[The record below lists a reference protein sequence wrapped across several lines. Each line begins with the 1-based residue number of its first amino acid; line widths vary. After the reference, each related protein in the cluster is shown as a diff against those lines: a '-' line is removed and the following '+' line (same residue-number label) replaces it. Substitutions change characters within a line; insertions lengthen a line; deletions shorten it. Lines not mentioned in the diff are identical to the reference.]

1 MTIDP
6 TNAGANGL
14 VDRAKNILLTPKAEW
29 EKIAAEP
36 FDLQKLYT
44 GYVVPLAALAA
55 VCGFIGMSLV
65 GMSAFGISYRVPIVT
80 GIVQAVV
87 QIALSTAMVYVMA
100 LVTNALAPNFGSQQD
115 VERAHKLAA
124 YGCTA
129 GFLAGVFAIL
139 PPLAL
144 LWLVGLYSLYLI
156 YVGLPVMMKTPQD
169 KVIGYVVVIVLVTI
183 VIGVVV
189 NLVLGTI
196 LNAVGLGVRPPG
208 AAF

>member
-36 FDLQKLYT
+36 FDLPKLYT

-65 GMSAFGISYRVPIVT
+65 GMSAFGMSYRVPIVT

-144 LWLVGLYSLYLI
+144 LGLVGLYSLYLI

>member
-87 QIALSTAMVYVMA
+87 QIALNTAMVYVMA

-144 LWLVGLYSLYLI
+144 LGLVGLYSLYLI

-196 LNAVGLGVRPPG
+196 LNAVGLGVRPSG

>member
-87 QIALSTAMVYVMA
+87 QIALTTAMVYVMA

-144 LWLVGLYSLYLI
+144 LGLVGLYSLYLI

>member
-65 GMSAFGISYRVPIVT
+65 GMSAFGMSYRVPIVT

-144 LWLVGLYSLYLI
+144 LGLVGLYSLYLI

>member
-1 MTIDP
+1 MAIDP

-14 VDRAKNILLTPKAEW
+14 VDRVKNIILSPKAEW
-29 EKIAAEP
+29 ERIAAEP
-36 FDLQKLYT
+36 FDLQKLYV
-44 GYVVPLAALAA
+44 GYVIPLAALAA
-55 VCGFIGMSLV
+55 VCGFIGMSIIGV
-65 GMSAFGISYRVPIVT
+65 SGFGISYRVPIVA
-80 GIVQAVV
+80 GVVQAIVQVV
-87 QIALSTAMVYVMA
+87 LGAAMVYVMA
-100 LVTNALAPNFGSQQD
+100 LVTNALAPNFGSQPD

-144 LWLVGLYSLYLI
+144 LGLVGLYSLYLI

-183 VIGVVV
+183 VIGVVL

-196 LNAVGLGVRPPG
+196 LNTLGLGVRPPG
-208 AAF
+208 VAF

>member
-144 LWLVGLYSLYLI
+144 LGLVGLYSLYLI